1 LLFERERGGVQEE
14 TAVPEVAVI
23 GSGAVGTVAASA
35 AEQAGLDVVICARP
49 PAGGP
54 LVLELDAQ
62 ERRLAAPLITDPDKA
77 RPVDWVLLATKAQ
90 QSPQAEPWLS
100 RLCHPGTVV
109 VVMQNGVDH
118 VERVAPLA
126 GGATVLPALVYVA
139 VERVAQGRVVH
150 RRGRRV
156 VVPAGRAGRAFADLM
171 KASWLEIVE
180 DPDFRTAAW
189 RKLLGNV
196 AANPVTAL
204 TGRRMGVLSDP
215 EIRELFH
222 VLIAEAVAVGIAE
235 GAKLGPEDVPA
246 TMAFY
251 GQFGDDDGTSMLYDR
266 LAGRELENELLSGA
280 ITRLGRQH
288 GVPTPANQTLYAL
301 LGALAPQEAP
311 R

>member
-1 LLFERERGGVQEE
+1 VQEE

-23 GSGAVGTVAASA
+23 GAGAVGTVAASA
-35 AEQAGLDVVICARP
+35 AEQAGLDVVICARS
-49 PAGGP
+49 PAGP
-54 LVLELDAQ
+54 VVLELDGQ
-62 ERRLAAPLITDPDKA
+62 ERRLAAPVITDPDQA

-90 QSPQAEPWLS
+90 QSRQAEPWLT

-109 VVMQNGVDH
+109 VVLQNGVDH

-126 GGATVLPALVYVA
+126 DGATVLPALVYVA
-139 VERVAQGRVVH
+139 AERVAPGRVVH

-156 VVPAGRAGRAFADLM
+156 VVPAGPAARAFADLL
-171 KASWLEIVE
+171 KASWLEIAE

-204 TGRRMGVLSDP
+204 TGRRMGVLRDP
-215 EIRELFH
+215 EIRELVE
-222 VLIAEAVAVGIAE
+222 VLLAEAVAVGIAE
-235 GAKLGPEDVPA
+235 GAKLGPQDVPA

-280 ITRLGRQH
+280 ITTLGRQH
-288 GVPTPANQTLYAL
+288 GVPTPANQALYAL
-301 LGALAPQEAP
+301 LGALAGQETP
-311 R
+311 S